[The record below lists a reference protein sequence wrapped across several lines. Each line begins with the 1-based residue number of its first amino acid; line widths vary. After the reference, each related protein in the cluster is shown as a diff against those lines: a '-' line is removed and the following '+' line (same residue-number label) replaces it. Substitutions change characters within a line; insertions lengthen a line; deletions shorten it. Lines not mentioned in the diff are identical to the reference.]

1 MRKLFVCYVLL
12 LLAPVM
18 AASSAGSLPST
29 EEGLLDLLD
38 RELIRRDG
46 YIRKRIASA
55 DSLNKLIASQ
65 SERRTELYLDL
76 GTMVAPINCDSAI
89 SVFNRGLEVARNV
102 GDSVSA
108 QRFLISQRF

>member
-65 SERRTELYLDL
+65 SERENGTLSGPWHYGGSYQLRL
-76 GTMVAPINCDSAI
+76 GDFGFQPWS
-89 SVFNRGLEVARNV
+89 
-102 GDSVSA
+102 
-108 QRFLISQRF
+108 